1 MTYQSLTRAA
11 GLFLLASSIM
21 VSGGCGYK
29 TPPVPPQSV
38 VPEAVN
44 DLVYAVGDNGV
55 DLTWSFPIKTIK
67 GKPIDNIASFELY
80 RAEIPLEDYCGGC
93 PIPFAEPID
102 VAAGSPGDGKVRR
115 KASFT
120 ADMLLSGHKYFF
132 KVRSRTSWWAE
143 SADSNII
150 TFLWFKPVAAPAA
163 LQAVAK
169 DREIRLSWKPVT
181 AYADGS
187 ALDNPVRYQVL
198 RSTGG
203 GEFEKI
209 GGPLETTSYVDKQV
223 LNGRKY
229 FYTVQSVMS
238 YQNEQVDGAVT
249 KEVAAVPVDLT
260 PPLPPVGITA
270 VRTDVGIKIFWD
282 RSEDDDLGGYRVY
295 RRAANEDKYTKLGDV
310 APEYTLF
317 VDSKA
322 DDVVRYYYAVTGID
336 QSTPPNESAKS
347 REATIRY

>member
-1 MTYQSLTRAA
+1 M
-11 GLFLLASSIM
+11 
-21 VSGGCGYK
+21 
-29 TPPVPPQSV
+29 
-38 VPEAVN
+38 
-44 DLVYAVGDNGV
+44 
-55 DLTWSFPIKTIK
+55 
-67 GKPIDNIASFELY
+67 
-80 RAEIPLEDYCGGC
+80 
-93 PIPFAEPID
+93 
-102 VAAGSPGDGKVRR
+102 
-115 KASFT
+115 
-120 ADMLLSGHKYFF
+120 
-132 KVRSRTSWWAE
+132 
-143 SADSNII
+143 
-150 TFLWFKPVAAPAA
+150 
-163 LQAVAK
+163 AK

-260 PPLPPVGITA
+260 PPLPPVGVTA